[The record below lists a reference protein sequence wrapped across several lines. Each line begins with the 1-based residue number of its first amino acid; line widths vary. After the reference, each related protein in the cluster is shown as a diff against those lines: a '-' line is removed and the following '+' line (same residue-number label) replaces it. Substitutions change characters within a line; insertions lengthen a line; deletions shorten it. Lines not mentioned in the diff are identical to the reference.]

1 MNLELTDD
9 EALVFFEW
17 LSRLDE
23 SDAAPCEHDAERHV
37 LWTLHGQLERTLKE
51 PLQPDYRDLVA
62 NARSKVIGEVRR

>member
-9 EALVFFEW
+9 EALVLFEW

-37 LWTLHGQLERTLKE
+37 LWALHGQLERTLKE
-51 PLQPDYRDLVA
+51 PLQPDYRNLVA